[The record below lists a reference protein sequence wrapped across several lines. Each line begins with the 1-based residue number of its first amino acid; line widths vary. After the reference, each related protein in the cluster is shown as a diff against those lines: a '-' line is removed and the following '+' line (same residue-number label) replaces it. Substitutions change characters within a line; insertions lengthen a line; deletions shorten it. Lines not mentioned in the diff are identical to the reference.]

1 MALEKGT
8 LLFRKGESKSLPSTK
23 VNGTLYFTIDDG
35 LLRID
40 YKDTGGALQRKVINA
55 DDAATLTGAK
65 LVHDAL
71 SNSKTEIPSNYLL
84 TSVKSELSNSLG
96 NKMDKVNPTGSG
108 YFSLNRK
115 AGTTIGTNSIAIG
128 TATQATQNSQLAI
141 GKYNKDDTSAAFI
154 IGNGTSSTASNA
166 FTVDWD
172 GNTSISGSYVEF
184 KQEAQVVYDSTK
196 KAFNFVFN

>member
-8 LLFRKGESKSLPSTK
+8 LLFRKGKSTNLPSSK

-40 YKDTGGALQRKVINA
+40 YKDDSNALQRKIINA
-55 DDAATLTGAK
+55 NDAATLTGAK
-65 LVHDAL
+65 LVHAL
-71 SNSKTEIPSNYLL
+71 STSKTEIPSNYLL
-84 TSVKSELSNSLG
+84 SSVKTDLSNALG
-96 NKMDKVNPTGSG
+96 NKMDKQNPTGSG

-115 AGTTIGTNSIAIG
+115 ASTTIGTNSIAIG
-128 TATQATQNSQLAI
+128 TGTQATIDSQTSI
-141 GKYNKDDTSAAFI
+141 GKHNAADSSAAFI
-154 IGNGTSSTASNA
+154 IGNGTSSAVSNA

-172 GNTSISGSYVEF
+172 GNTHVNGSYVEF

>member
-65 LVHDAL
+65 LVHVL

-128 TATQATQNSQLAI
+128 TATQATQNSQMAI

>member
-40 YKDTGGALQRKVINA
+40 YKDSGGTLQRKIINA
-55 DDAATLTGAK
+55 NDAATLTGAK
-65 LVHDAL
+65 LVHAL

-115 AGTTIGTNSIAIG
+115 AGTTVGTNSIAIG
-128 TATQATQNSQLAI
+128 TATQATQNSQMAI
-141 GKYNKDDTSAAFI
+141 GKYNRDDTSAAFI

>member
-40 YKDTGGALQRKVINA
+40 YKDSGGALQRKIINA
-55 DDAATLTGAK
+55 NDAATLTGAK
-65 LVHDAL
+65 LVHAL

-84 TSVKSELSNSLG
+84 TSVKSELFNSLG

-115 AGTTIGTNSIAIG
+115 AGTTVGTNSIAIG
-128 TATQATQNSQLAI
+128 TATQATQNSQMAI

-196 KAFNFVFN
+196 KAFNFVFD

>member
-55 DDAATLTGAK
+55 NDAATLTGAK
-65 LVHDAL
+65 LVHAL

-128 TATQATQNSQLAI
+128 TATQATQNSQMAI
-141 GKYNKDDTSAAFI
+141 GKYNKVDTSAAFI

-184 KQEAQVVYDSTK
+184 KQEAQVVYDSSK

>member
-40 YKDTGGALQRKVINA
+40 YKDSGGALQRKIINA
-55 DDAATLTGAK
+55 NDAATLTGAK
-65 LVHDAL
+65 LVHAL

-115 AGTTIGTNSIAIG
+115 AGTTVGTNSIAIG
-128 TATQATQNSQLAI
+128 TATQATQNSQMAI
-141 GKYNKDDTSAAFI
+141 GKYNQDDTSAAFI

-184 KQEAQVVYDSTK
+184 KQEAQVVYDSSK

>member
-40 YKDTGGALQRKVINA
+40 YKDSGGALQRKIINA
-55 DDAATLTGAK
+55 NDAATLTGAK
-65 LVHDAL
+65 LVHAL

-115 AGTTIGTNSIAIG
+115 AGTTVGTNSIAIG
-128 TATQATQNSQLAI
+128 TATQATQNSQMAI
-141 GKYNKDDTSAAFI
+141 GKYNQDDTSAAFI

-184 KQEAQVVYDSTK
+184 KQEAQVVYDSSK
-196 KAFNFVFN
+196 KAFNFVFD

>member
-40 YKDTGGALQRKVINA
+40 YKDSGGALQRKIINA
-55 DDAATLTGAK
+55 NDAATLTGAK
-65 LVHDAL
+65 LVHAL

-128 TATQATQNSQLAI
+128 TATQATQNSQMAI

-184 KQEAQVVYDSTK
+184 KQEAQVVYDSSK
-196 KAFNFVFN
+196 KAFNFVFS